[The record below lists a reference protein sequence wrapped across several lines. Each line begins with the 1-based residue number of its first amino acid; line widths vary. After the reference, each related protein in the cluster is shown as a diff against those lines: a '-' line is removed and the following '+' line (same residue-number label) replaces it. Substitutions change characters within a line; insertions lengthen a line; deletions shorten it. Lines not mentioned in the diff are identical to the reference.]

1 VSVQLLI
8 DELVGHGVELWLDD
22 GRLRVRGPEEAVIPH
37 LYAQL
42 RACKAEVA
50 SVLAAGS
57 GRVDQ
62 HPLSYSQQS
71 LWLLHQ
77 LAPDASCYN
86 VNAVIEAFELDLAV
100 LQAAIDAI
108 ARAHPILRTVYR
120 MEQGR
125 PLQVVLDEGSVP
137 IACSTVD
144 PWTPQNIDDAVAAA
158 IDTPFDLEQQVI
170 RIDVLRAPVGERKLI
185 VLTVHHIACDYW
197 SLQALLAQIH
207 SAYRGG
213 SAAQPAEVVRP
224 KNTYLDYMRW
234 QRAALASAAAERHRA
249 FWQDYLPADLPRLE
263 LATDRPRPPQ
273 QSFDGKTISL
283 PLAADLR
290 AGVQAACR
298 QQRVTPFM
306 YMLAVFQVLLGR
318 YSGQQQFAIGLA
330 TSGRDSPETRN
341 IIGNFVNML
350 VLRADLRDDPD
361 FISLL
366 AAVRAQVL
374 TVMEH
379 QEYPFYRVVENFG
392 GERDPARSPLFQVV
406 YNWNQSDPQPVER
419 SSFGKLIEGCSTGR
433 NGAPYEL
440 TLTITS
446 SENQL
451 TCNWNCNTN
460 LFDASTIEHMA
471 ATYLCLLRGAVECP
485 DMKLSTLPLVDETEG
500 RRLLALNDARIR
512 PPPPERCVHEL
523 IGSHALAAPEGI
535 AVICETAGI
544 SYGELEQR
552 SNGLAQALRDSGAER
567 GRCVGLYCERSLDLV
582 VALLGILKSGSI
594 YVPLERSH
602 PTARLL
608 SIVEDAD
615 IRIIVGQ
622 PGPLTEAAPLKLV
635 EPGAVASGL
644 SRDGGDAIRPCDL
657 AYNIYTSGSTGKPK
671 GVCVE
676 HGSLAGFMQAMGA
689 AIGITGRD
697 RLLATTT
704 PAFDISL
711 LELLLPLTVG
721 GCVVIAKEKRM
732 RSPDALLR
740 EIREQGVSFMQA
752 TPAGWQLLLDSK
764 PQARTDLKMLCGGE
778 PLSGR
783 LASRLLA
790 FGDELWNVYGP
801 TETTIWVGALPIRRR
816 RPTGDSF
823 GEPTPAQE
831 SASDAS
837 ELIGAPIENSAWLVL
852 DEGLRLVPIGMP
864 GELCIAGR
872 NVGRGYWRRPD
883 LTAKAFVQSPFDS
896 DRLYRTGDRV
906 RCLADGR
913 LKFLGRK
920 DRQLKVRG
928 FRIEPGEIEAALV
941 AHPSIQTAVAMVR
954 SNRRGQLDL
963 VGYVVVAPGAQIVHQ
978 DIRRHLLDRL
988 PDYFIPS
995 LLVELAELPV
1005 TVNGKIDYAALPE
1018 PSASM
1023 HVAISGYVKPESTTE
1038 RWLCNIWADVL
1049 SIEPSRIGIDQN
1061 FFELGGHSLVLVRVF
1076 NHLADRAP
1084 AGMALTDLYRY
1095 PTIRGL
1101 AERIDGKT
1109 VASATSD
1116 GVESRADRR
1125 KKGLLARGA
1134 VKR

>member
-1 VSVQLLI
+1 MSVQLLI

-50 SVLAAGS
+50 SMLAAGS
-57 GRVDQ
+57 GRVEQ

-86 VNAVIEAFELDLAV
+86 VNVVIEAFELDLAV

-108 ARAHPILRTVYR
+108 VRAHPILRTVYR

-125 PLQVVLDEGSVP
+125 PFQVVLDEGSVP
-137 IACSTVD
+137 IACSMVD
-144 PWTPQNIDDAVAAA
+144 PWTPQNIEAAVAAA
-158 IDTPFDLEQQVI
+158 IDAPFDLERQVI

-207 SAYRGG
+207 AACRGG
-213 SAAQPAEVVRP
+213 STAQPAEVGRP
-224 KNTYLDYMRW
+224 KDTYLDYMRW
-234 QRAALASAAAERHRA
+234 QRAALAGAAGERHCA
-249 FWQDYLPADLPRLE
+249 FWRDYLPADLPRLE

-283 PLAADLR
+283 PLAADLC

-330 TSGRDSPETRN
+330 ASGRDSPQTRD
-341 IIGNFVNML
+341 IVGNFVNML
-350 VLRADLRDDPD
+350 VLRADLRNDPD
-361 FISLL
+361 FVGLL

-374 TVMEH
+374 MVMEH
-379 QEYPFYRVVENFG
+379 QEYPFYRIVENFG

-406 YNWNQSDPQPVER
+406 YNWNQSDPRPLEK
-419 SSFGKLIEGCSTGR
+419 SSFGKLIEGSSTGR
-433 NGAPYEL
+433 TGAPYEL

-446 SENQL
+446 SESQL
-451 TCNWNCNTN
+451 TCNWNYNTN
-460 LFDASTIEHMA
+460 LFDASTIQHMA
-471 ATYLCLLRGAVECP
+471 SAYLCLLRGAVECR
-485 DMKLSTLPLVDETEG
+485 DMKLSVLPLVDETEG
-500 RRLLALNDARIR
+500 RRLLALNDARIC
-512 PPPPERCVHEL
+512 PPPTERCVHEL
-523 IGSHALAAPEGI
+523 IGSRALAAPERI
-535 AVICETAGI
+535 AVICETEAI

-552 SNGLAQALRDSGAER
+552 SNGLAQALLASGAER

-615 IRIIVGQ
+615 IRVVVGQ

-635 EPGAVASGL
+635 EPGAVASGPA
-644 SRDGGDAIRPCDL
+644 RDAGNAIRPGDL

-697 RLLATTT
+697 RLLAITT

-721 GCVVIAKEKRM
+721 GCVVIAKEELM

-740 EIREQGVSFMQA
+740 EIRDQGVSFMQA

-783 LASRLLA
+783 LAFRLLA

-801 TETTIWVGALPIRRR
+801 TETTIWVGALPIRSR
-816 RPTGDSF
+816 TADAF
-823 GEPTPAQE
+823 GEPKPALE
-831 SASDAS
+831 SVSDS
-837 ELIGAPIENSAWLVL
+837 PELIGAPIENAAWLVL
-852 DEGLRLVPIGMP
+852 DEQLRPVPIGMP

-883 LTAKAFVQSPFDS
+883 LTAKVFVQNPFDS

-954 SNRRGQLDL
+954 PNRRGQLDL
-963 VGYVVVAPGAQIVHQ
+963 VGYVVVAPGAQIAHK

-995 LLVELAELPV
+995 LLVELTELPV

-1023 HVAISGYVKPESTTE
+1023 HVAISGYVKPESTAE
-1038 RWLCNIWADVL
+1038 RWLCDIWADVL
-1049 SIEPSRIGIDQN
+1049 SFEPSRIGIDQN
-1061 FFELGGHSLVLVRVF
+1061 FFELGGHSLDLVQVF
-1076 NHLADRAP
+1076 NQLADRAP
-1084 AGMALTDLYRY
+1084 AGMALTELYRY

-1101 AERIDGKT
+1101 AERIEGKT
-1109 VASATSD
+1109 VAGAASD
-1116 GVESRADRR
+1116 GVESRAERR